1 MKINVIE
8 MMHTLSN
15 RKYEELYILASK
27 EGIKVPTPSCSKV
40 ELITLIIANR
50 ACKEDNPINERTRYR
65 FRECDGTEHY
75 VMLTPEQER
84 FMRWN
89 YDNYVDYDNMDIDV
103 IEDIDWET
111 P

>member
-1 MKINVIE
+1 MFNTID
-8 MMHTLSN
+8 MMHSLSHRSYADLERIGAMEGVHVNN
-15 RKYEELYILASK
+15 RL
-27 EGIKVPTPSCSKV
+27 SKV
-40 ELITLIIANR
+40 ELITAIIVNR

-75 VMLTPEQER
+75 VMLTREQER

-89 YDNYVDYDNMDIDV
+89 YDNAIDYDNMDIDV
-103 IEDIDWET
+103 VEDINWET